1 MELQITVKNFRG
13 FEDVSPVSFTI
24 GKGFTAFVGPN
35 NSGKSSLLKMF
46 HELRSLWS
54 QLTNMPD
61 VVELFKG
68 NHRALALQG
77 IHDQAEIFFDS
88 NLRDIELEFTLFP
101 ESPGTAQRTVVNQ
114 IRLTIGRGSMNY
126 KASFSCK
133 PIFDQP
139 KEDVRAHDNGSLTT
153 PNGQLRAD
161 CRPMFD
167 HFKQLGNGMYIG
179 PFRNAIS
186 HGSAAYFDISIGN
199 EFINTWN
206 QWKTGPIKAQNLAIE
221 RITEDIRKIF
231 DFTKLEIAASQSTN
245 TLQVNVDGKPFKLG
259 ELGAGLSQFIVVFAN
274 AAIKKPDYIFID
286 EPELSLHPSLQ
297 IDFLTSLASYAA
309 KGVVFATHSIGL
321 ARSIGDHIFSL
332 QKKGNGVIC
341 KPFEQTPNYAEFLGE
356 MSFSSFKELGF
367 ERILLVEGVTDV
379 KTTQQF
385 LRLLNKDHKVV
396 VLPLGGDQLAKGNVE
411 LELAELARITSPG
424 NIAALVD
431 SERGSAGAA
440 PIAVRT
446 LFEQSCKKLGFKVQ
460 LTQLRAIEN
469 YLTDRAIK
477 EELGSSFNALGQ
489 YEALKASSNPWD
501 KRETW
506 RIARRMKWSELE
518 STDVGHF
525 LASL

>member
-1 MELQITVKNFRG
+1 MELQIKVKNFRS
-13 FEDVSPVSFTI
+13 FEDVSPVSFII

-46 HELRSLWS
+46 YELRELWP
-54 QLTNMPD
+54 QLASMP
-61 VVELFKG
+61 
-68 NHRALALQG
+68 NLQG
-77 IHDQAEIFFDS
+77 IFRGSPWGFNPKGVHDQREIFFDS
-88 NLRDIELEFTLFP
+88 NPRDIELEFTLLP
-101 ESPGTAQRTVVNQ
+101 ECSGTSQRTVVNQ
-114 IRLTIGRGSMNY
+114 IRLTIGRETLQC
-126 KASFSCK
+126 KASFSCN
-133 PIFDQP
+133 PVFDQS
-139 KEDVRAHDNGSLTT
+139 KEGVLVLDQSTLVAENRKA
-153 PNGQLRAD
+153 QVD
-161 CRPMFD
+161 CYPMLD
-167 HFKQLGNGMYIG
+167 YFKQFGNGMYIG

-186 HGSAAYFDISIGN
+186 QGAAPYFDISIGN

-206 QWKTGPIKAQNLAIE
+206 QWKTGPNKAQNLAVE
-221 RITEDIRKIF
+221 QITEDIRKIF
-231 DFTKLEIAASQSTN
+231 DFNKLEIAASVSTN
-245 TLQVNVDGKPFKLG
+245 TLQVNVDGRPFKLG

-309 KGVVFATHSIGL
+309 QGVVLATHSIGL
-321 ARSIGDHIFSL
+321 ARSIGDRIFSL
-332 QKKGNGVIC
+332 QKKGSSVVC
-341 KPFEQTPNYAEFLGE
+341 RPFEQTPNYAEFLGE

-379 KTTQQF
+379 KTIQQF

-440 PIAVRT
+440 PIAART
-446 LFEQSCKKLGFKVQ
+446 LFEQSCKKLGFKVR

-469 YLTDRAIK
+469 YLSDRAIK
-477 EELGSSFNALGQ
+477 EELGPSFNALGP
-489 YEALKASSNPWD
+489 YETLKASSNPWD
-501 KRETW
+501 KRESW
-506 RIARRMKWSELE
+506 RIARRMKWPELE
-518 STDVGHF
+518 STDVGEF
-525 LASL
+525 LTSL